1 MYVMGQRQVRKR
13 QPSWLKRILIVLAAL
28 VVLAAAGG
36 LWVRS
41 AYLNG
46 LKPVDSS
53 SQEVRTI
60 TIESGATPAEIAE
73 QLKNAGLIRST
84 WVFRWFVNRS
94 GVQGSLQAGTYELSP
109 SQSLEQIV
117 AILSHGKVTTNPIAI
132 LPGQRLSSIREM
144 LITEGFSERD
154 VDAALNPANYADH
167 PALTDKPLGASL
179 EGYLYPES
187 FHKTS
192 ATTPQEIV
200 KQALDE
206 MAKALTPDIR
216 EGIKA
221 QGLTV
226 HEGII
231 LASVVGKEVS
241 DNNPDDRPKVAQ
253 VFLKRLKIGMKLQ
266 SDATNNYP
274 PSFDTYSIAGL
285 PPEPL
290 SNVTQSMLA
299 AVASPASTDYLYFVT
314 GRDCVTRF
322 SATLAEH
329 EAFIQQHGVA
339 RPEDNCT

>member
-1 MYVMGQRQVRKR
+1 MYVMGRRQVKPRR
-13 QPSWLKRILIVLAAL
+13 PWLKWIVIILAVLIVLAG
-28 VVLAAAGG
+28 VGG
-36 LWVRS
+36 LWVRN
-41 AYLNG
+41 AYVNG
-46 LKPVDSS
+46 LKPVDSN
-53 SQEVRTI
+53 SQEIRTV
-60 TIESGATPAEIAE
+60 TIESGATPADIAK
-73 QLKNAGLIRST
+73 QLKDAGLIRSA
-84 WVFRWFVNRS
+84 WVFRWYVNRS

-117 AILSHGKVTTNPIAI
+117 ALLSHGKVTTNPITI

-154 VDAALNPANYADH
+154 VDAALNPANYAGH

-231 LASVVGKEVS
+231 LASIVGKEVS

-274 PSFDTYSIAGL
+274 PSFDTYAITGL

-339 RPEDNCT
+339 RPEDKCT

>member
-60 TIESGATPAEIAE
+60 TIESSATPAEIAE

-94 GVQGSLQAGTYELSP
+94 GVQGGLQAGTYELSP

-117 AILSHGKVTTNPIAI
+117 AILSHGKVTTNLITI

-154 VDAALNPANYADH
+154 VDAALNPAAYAGH
-167 PALTDKPLGASL
+167 PALIDKPIGASL

-299 AVASPASTDYLYFVT
+299 AVPSPASTDYLYFVT

-329 EAFIQQHGVA
+329 EALIQQHGVA